1 MIKKYFKIILLVWLV
16 VIIIMPQ
23 LVSADNQ
30 ALKKLEAI
38 GSESSGAGPY
48 AKADATSVFTII
60 STVISAALSL
70 LGVIFLILILYA
82 GYNWMMARGDE
93 EKVNKAKD
101 TLTRAIVGIIIVV
114 GAYAIS
120 TFVLSRLEAG
130 TLKGIASIQ
139 NKV

>member
-23 LVSADNQ
+23 LVSAENK
-30 ALKKLEAI
+30 ALDKLQTI
-38 GSESSGAGPY
+38 GQGDGAPFQV
-48 AKADATSVFTII
+48 ATEISMFNII
-60 STVISAALSL
+60 STIISAALSL
-70 LGVIFLILILYA
+70 LGVIFLILMLYA

-120 TFVLSRLEAG
+120 TFILSRLEAG
-130 TLKGIASIQ
+130 TLKGITLIQ
-139 NKV
+139 QKVQI